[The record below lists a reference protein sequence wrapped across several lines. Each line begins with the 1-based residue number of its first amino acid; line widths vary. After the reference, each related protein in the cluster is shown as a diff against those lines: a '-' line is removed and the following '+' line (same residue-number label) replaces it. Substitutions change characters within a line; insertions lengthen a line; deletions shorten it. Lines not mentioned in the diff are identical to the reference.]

1 MKNPQGDNVCKVS
14 GEWNGQ
20 LEFTY
25 SNVRFLEF
33 SCKGILNE
41 INVHCK
47 LLVSHVR
54 FISSMRTYVKTLFLQ
69 QGQNKVIDTA
79 TMKTIKKCVRPLAL
93 QSDNESRRLWQNVT
107 NALKNNDINL
117 ATQHKRFVRQMTL
130 LLSM

>member
-1 MKNPQGDNVCKVS
+1 MSD
-14 GEWNGQ
+14 
-20 LEFTY
+20 L
-25 SNVRFLEF
+25 FLL
-33 SCKGILNE
+33 C
-41 INVHCK
+41 VH
-47 LLVSHVR
+47 
-54 FISSMRTYVKTLFLQ
+54 VKTLFLQ

-79 TMKTIKKCVRPLAL
+79 TMKTIKKYVRPLAL